1 MFAFCPGDESPGYFH
16 YRGLAIPIMKY
27 AFFLGCTV
35 PVRNLNYELSARWVA
50 KTLGLEL
57 VDLEDFQCCGFP
69 LKSVHF
75 FDSLVI
81 AARNLALAEKAG
93 LPVCTLCS
101 ACGGSLSEANHLL
114 QHNKEIR
121 AQVNER
127 LKTVGLE
134 YTGSGEVKHFI
145 RILYEDLGLER
156 IREKVTRPLSGFT
169 FAPHYGCHFI
179 KPAEAAGGID
189 PVEDPKSLGE
199 LIEVTGAKALKYTTM
214 LNCCGGSV
222 LGAKEDLANTLAGQK
237 LGEVNQL
244 GANGLIM
251 ICPFC
256 NVMYEGQQKKVEK
269 KLEQKLKVPVLYYPQ
284 LLGLALGAGPEK
296 LGFKLNRV
304 KDKDFLKQ
312 FEKED

>member
-1 MFAFCPGDESPGYFH
+1 
-16 YRGLAIPIMKY
+16 MKY

-114 QHNKEIR
+114 QHNAELRSKI
-121 AQVNER
+121 NER
-127 LKTVGLE
+127 LKEIGLE
-134 YTGSGEVKHFI
+134 YGGTGEVKHFI
-145 RILYEDLGLER
+145 RILYEDLGIDR
-156 IREKVTRPLSGFT
+156 IKEKVSRPLSGFT

-199 LIEVTGAKALKYTTM
+199 LIEVTGAKALKYKTM

-284 LLGLALGAGPEK
+284 LLGLALGAGPEQ